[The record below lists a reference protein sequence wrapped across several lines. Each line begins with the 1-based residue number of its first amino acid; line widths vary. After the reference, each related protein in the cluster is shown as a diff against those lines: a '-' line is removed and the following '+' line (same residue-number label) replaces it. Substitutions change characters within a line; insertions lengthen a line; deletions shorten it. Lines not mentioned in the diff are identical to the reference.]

1 MFGWVEFAKPE
12 NERREQR
19 KYLRTYVRQM
29 FFSIFADVDNI
40 QRWSQCG
47 LGLAMGPKAAAFA
60 KYVRFV
66 RTYVRTSSSALG
78 ALGPCP
84 NLRTYVRR
92 YVRTRL
98 RTQLNPAGAFSG
110 PMLPP
115 EMLSPEHGIGRLPGS
130 GPKQTWTCT
139 GQLAYFLRTWLQR
152 RAWMDL

>member
-1 MFGWVEFAKPE
+1 
-12 NERREQR
+12 
-19 KYLRTYVRQM
+19 M
-29 FFSIFADVDNI
+29 FFSIFADVDHI

-66 RTYVRTSSSALG
+66 RTYVRRLVPWV
-78 ALGPCP
+78 LWGPVRIYV
-84 NLRTYVRR
+84 RTYVRR